1 MAENNPDKTNPDK
14 ELQVIFSAL
23 DDQRRLIAA
32 GKVQRWDVVKW
43 GVTVN
48 VALATAAAL
57 IQFKGVFSLCGLAV
71 PFSLIPFLLALAVAF
86 VSLVLVLYYNKG
98 TTDARNDAT
107 HLVNQ
112 MKDKGIDYARI
123 VGKDLASH
131 YSKGFFY
138 DWPELLL
145 FMFILIG
152 SVLLPLVPALF
163 RAPAN

>member
-1 MAENNPDKTNPDK
+1 MNDKTDSDK
-14 ELQVIFSAL
+14 ELQIIFSAL

-48 VALATAAAL
+48 VALATAAAA
-57 IQFKGVFSLCGLAV
+57 IPFKGALDVCGLAV
-71 PFSLIPFLLALAVAF
+71 PFSLIPFLLAVAVAF

-98 TTDARNDAT
+98 TSDARNDAT

-112 MKDKGIDYARI
+112 MKDRDIDYARI

-145 FMFILIG
+145 FAFILFG

-163 RAPAN
+163 RA